1 MLWAASPTEPGF
13 PPRGRAHAGG
23 SGRWLRLPLAGL
35 PGPPCAQ
42 ACLLPDKEW
51 HDCMQ
56 EGVCGVLGYRD
67 LCLQGQTQR
76 GPWARPFS
84 RPVALT
90 LVRAIRAHPPWPWLV
105 ISVPAVEGPGR
116 GSVSLVARPSCVLSW
131 WSWKSGVG
139 RTQGGGAERLPPSGL
154 LAAAYSSLNRY
165 GEGVHVPA
173 ENTGSF
179 RPERGI
185 FTDKSVHL
193 LPPLNPSA

>member
-23 SGRWLRLPLAGL
+23 SGWWLRLPLAGL

-84 RPVALT
+84 RPVALS

-116 GSVSLVARPSCVLSW
+116 GSISLVARPSCVLSW
-131 WSWKSGVG
+131 WSWKSGMG
-139 RTQGGGAERLPPSGL
+139 RTRGEGQKDSLL
-154 LAAAYSSLNRY
+154 LASWLRPTLPSTTTGRVYTSLQKIPGASDQKEELSLTNPFICY
-165 GEGVHVPA
+165 
-173 ENTGSF
+173 
-179 RPERGI
+179 RP
-185 FTDKSVHL
+185 
-193 LPPLNPSA
+193 